1 MNENFTVPVMKTI
14 KETAKIL
21 GLSKYFVRQLVLQN
35 KIKYV
40 KSGTKFLINL
50 ENLINYLNSGST
62 ENEVQR
68 WKK

>member
-50 ENLINYLNSGST
+50 EKLINYLNSGSI
-62 ENEVQR
+62 ENEVQG

>member
-50 ENLINYLNSGST
+50 ENLINYLNSGSI